1 MPSLSLYFAPN
12 FADLLWQNST
22 YKLEI
27 ANEDDR
33 HNGEWVLGRSPT
45 CEITISIRDISRK
58 HLAINYSYAADQWS
72 TQDLGSQEG
81 TVLNGQRLKRG
92 DQQPIAIGDRLW
104 LASNLIT
111 IVEDEQ
117 DTVGKDNGPPTVA
130 STQSL
135 PFIPAPAPAPAP
147 APVATYADNIGFA
160 LQWLATPTTWI
171 GGAVRFAVVAMVATV
186 VVLVFG

>member
-1 MPSLSLYFAPN
+1 
-12 FADLLWQNST
+12 
-22 YKLEI
+22 
-27 ANEDDR
+27 
-33 HNGEWVLGRSPT
+33 
-45 CEITISIRDISRK
+45 
-58 HLAINYSYAADQWS
+58 
-72 TQDLGSQEG
+72 
-81 TVLNGQRLKRG
+81 VLNGQRLQRG

-130 STQSL
+130 STQPL

>member
-1 MPSLSLYFAPN
+1 M
-12 FADLLWQNST
+12 
-22 YKLEI
+22 
-27 ANEDDR
+27 
-33 HNGEWVLGRSPT
+33 
-45 CEITISIRDISRK
+45 
-58 HLAINYSYAADQWS
+58 
-72 TQDLGSQEG
+72 
-81 TVLNGQRLKRG
+81 LNGQRLQRG

-111 IVEDEQ
+111 IVEDDQ

-130 STQSL
+130 STQPL

-171 GGAVRFAVVAMVATV
+171 GGAVRFAVVATVATV
-186 VVLVFG
+186 VVLVAKE